1 MYEVR
6 FYTAQLIM
14 AFAAVLFAAA
24 CQPDTQAQEA
34 QDDHGEPEIVAPPEL
49 RKSPMAVAAETLS
62 DGTYVKVVYSSPR
75 KRGREIFGGLVP
87 YGEVWRTG
95 ANEATEITLTAPVMI
110 AENRVEAGTYSL
122 FTIPNKES
130 WTIILNGTLGQW
142 GAYEYSEADDILR
155 FRVPATITQQTHE
168 AFTISIETAESES
181 VLHLVWENT
190 KVSLPIRP
198 A

>member
-1 MYEVR
+1 MR
-6 FYTAQLIM
+6 FYSAQLVTVL
-14 AFAAVLFAAA
+14 AAVFIVTA
-24 CQPDTQAQEA
+24 CQPDTQAQESQA
-34 QDDHGEPEIVAPPEL
+34 DNGESSVVAPPEL

-95 ANEATEITLTAPVMI
+95 ANEATEITITAPIML

-130 WTIILNGTLGQW
+130 WTIILNGALGQW
-142 GAYEYSEADDILR
+142 GAYEYSDEDDVLR
-155 FRVPATITQQTHE
+155 FRVPASITDETHE
-168 AFTISIETAESES
+168 AFTISIETVESES
-181 VLHLVWENT
+181 TLHLHWENT

-198 A
+198 V